1 MPGAAGVKAMRHVER
16 IFDACGNLASLF
28 LCQCALDDAAGAV
41 LAGIVREREGL
52 VHLGLRGSQFSS
64 AAGGGAWDEL
74 RAAVAENPQ
83 VTVAA
88 LALPQRV
95 AFAMGAHPRLGARSE
110 VARLPGDVVRR
121 IVTMLRARGAGWRP
135 GRLRRS
141 NPWRLPTRP
150 TLCCWRGEPGW
161 QGRVDV
167 FFSTKLVQ

>member
-28 LCQCALDDAAGAV
+28 LCQCALDDAAGTV
-41 LAGIVREREGL
+41 LARIVREREGL

-121 IVTMLRARGAGWRP
+121 IVTMLRVPCARRRVAP
-135 GRLRRS
+135 GKTAAIESVAFADEADTLLLARRTRLAR
-141 NPWRLPTRP
+141 T
-150 TLCCWRGEPGW
+150 G
-161 QGRVDV
+161 
-167 FFSTKLVQ
+167 